1 MHVYARMDGFIDCV
15 KEGFDKLLNPDDAIR
30 LAANNHAA
38 RHNSESVGARLL
50 TFPLK
55 GVKE

>member
-1 MHVYARMDGFIDCV
+1 MDGFIDCV